1 MRNCFF
7 ILASLS
13 AALLSFLISGMV
25 SSESDLHAPVSARR
39 GVMKKED
46 SPLRAETSSQGSVAF
61 IHGELNRDADGPGSR
76 RPIHA
81 RLHPDRHGG
90 AESLMPGEAHGSI
103 TRGDVAAGVMRSS
116 GGWPPS
122 EDSEAPCMNG
132 IASPGDYFVAD
143 GLTVSIAEVL
153 PGLGNDSR
161 KAGDLELVLD
171 PNPAV
176 TKVNPLPAPA
186 TGRPPFGRGFT
197 QEEELFRA
205 KWGWDAYDEAFKFAT
220 ESKE

>member
-1 MRNCFF
+1 MGNRFF
-7 ILASLS
+7 ILAALS
-13 AALLSFLISGMV
+13 AMLLPFLISGMV
-25 SSESDLHAPVSARR
+25 SSESASYAQVSARR
-39 GVMKKED
+39 GMEKKEE
-46 SPLRAETSSQGSVAF
+46 SPLPVATSSQRSLAL
-61 IHGELNRDADGPGSR
+61 INRELNRDADGPGSR
-76 RPIHA
+76 QPIHF
-81 RLHPDRHGG
+81 RLDPDRHGG

-176 TKVNPLPAPA
+176 TKVNPIPAPV

-205 KWGWDAYDEAFKFAT
+205 KWGWDTYDEAFKFAT